1 MPKSKTSEI
10 IVLAVDSG
18 SGSVKFGE
26 AVIDRKTGETKSVD
40 YYGASM
46 PLAKDLT
53 ELTLMHEIEQNGIIQ
68 NAYDE
73 KGNPL
78 HMSELFYASPYSKEA
93 VQKQNQSS
101 KDIYDKYG
109 NKFSEEIKEYYL
121 NTMIDAIKKIKEA
134 NPSKKIGFRLIG
146 TAALRKADDAPDLLG
161 DLAQK
166 LEEEGVTDIDLK
178 VISQKEEGIYA
189 FKSAKEQ
196 ASHEKVVVLDAGGG
210 SRQFTRENDTK
221 KTFDVAGDAFSSAAA
236 RDTVAGLVQLPEGQS
251 IYPFTGNA
259 RASIDALKVNF
270 NLGESEWIDQ
280 EINSGAKVV
289 GAGNIYNS
297 VLSLLH
303 HNNLKSPEDKS
314 YTKQD
319 VERLIDLLSNKPLEE
334 VRKLVPSEDHA
345 FIENILTNLMLVT
358 ATMETHNIPKID
370 VVKVSNSQALVSEVA
385 KKSAEEYKSNESQ
398 KNRAKAKFR
407 AAQKIRAVNA
417 FKSEGKDPPTVGLEG
432 VIPED
437 FSSQLEIAEGS
448 KVPQITSTDHISG
461 GNKQDPSYEVTSST
475 LPLLQVINHYTGNWL
490 GKIAGAI
497 GFAVGSGEGAAVIP
511 ERGSIANTVLP
522 EGVGKADTMLP
533 NSTKASLVPSVHIDD
548 IHNQEKQWE
557 MSKREA
563 DAVLYKIRSGAFV
576 KESPANRRER
586 REVDK
591 IAKKRNK
598 MNPIR

>member
-1 MPKSKTSEI
+1 MPKGNTSEML
-10 IVLAVDSG
+10 VLAVDSG

-26 AVIDRKTGETKSVD
+26 AVIDRKTGEAKSVD

-53 ELTLMHEIEQNGIIQ
+53 ENGLMREIEKNGVIQ

-73 KGNPL
+73 KGNPI
-78 HMSELFYASPYSKEA
+78 HMSELFYVSPYSKEA
-93 VQKQNQSS
+93 VQKRNQSS
-101 KDIYDKYG
+101 KEIYGKYG
-109 NKFSEEIKEYYL
+109 NKFSEEIKEHYL

-146 TAALRKADDAPDLLG
+146 TAALRKADNAPELLG
-161 DLAQK
+161 ELAQR
-166 LEEEGVTDIDLK
+166 LEEQGVADIDLK

-196 ASHEKVVVLDAGGG
+196 VSHEKVVVLDAGGG

-221 KTFDVAGDAFSSAAA
+221 KTFDVVGDAFSSAAA
-236 RDTVAGLVQLPEGQS
+236 RDTVAGLVQLPEEQS

-259 RASIDALKVNF
+259 RTSIDALKVNF

-280 EINSGAKVV
+280 EITSGAKVV

-314 YTKQD
+314 YKKQD
-319 VERLIDLLSNKPLEE
+319 VEQLIDLLSNKPLEE
-334 VRKLVPSEDHA
+334 VIKLVPNEDHA

-385 KKSAEEYKSNESQ
+385 KKSAEEYKGNESK
-398 KNRAKAKFR
+398 KNRAKADFR

-417 FKSEGKDPPTVGLEG
+417 SRSEDKAPPTVGLEELTPQ
-432 VIPED
+432 VS
-437 FSSQLEIAEGS
+437 SSQLETAEGS
-448 KVPQITSTDHISG
+448 KVPQVTSGDYISG
-461 GNKQDPSYEVTSST
+461 GNKQAPNYEVRSST

-497 GFAVGSGEGAAVIP
+497 GLTAGLGEDTTVIS
-511 ERGSIANTVLP
+511 ERRSVANAVLP
-522 EGVGKADTMLP
+522 PESSKENILSDVHHDGVTY
-533 NSTKASLVPSVHIDD
+533 SSR
-548 IHNQEKQWE
+548 QWNK
-557 MSKREA
+557 SKNEA
-563 DAVLYKIRSGAFV
+563 DAEILKLRSGTFV
-576 KESPANRRER
+576 KENPANRRER

-598 MNPIR
+598 KSPSR